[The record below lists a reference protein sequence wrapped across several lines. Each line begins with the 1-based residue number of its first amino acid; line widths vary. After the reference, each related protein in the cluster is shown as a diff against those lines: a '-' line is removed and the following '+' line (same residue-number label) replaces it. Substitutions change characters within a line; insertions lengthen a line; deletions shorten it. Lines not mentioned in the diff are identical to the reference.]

1 MYKNKID
8 NLKTNITLYFFVFGR
23 QKKVQDAIN
32 DQGSEKQKG
41 GIATEQEHDNAID
54 QINVKEKRYQEK
66 NCHED
71 SHEEYFAKDQGKKMT
86 VVFHAVLAPHFKY
99 EETEGDR
106 IFMRFGGVA
115 FGDFNDNVVE
125 VHPEK

>member
-1 MYKNKID
+1 M
-8 NLKTNITLYFFVFGR
+8 LYFFVFGR
-23 QKKVQDAIN
+23 QKKVQGAIN

-41 GIATEQEHDNAID
+41 GIATEHDNEID
-54 QINVKEKRYQEK
+54 QINVKEKRNQEK
-66 NCHED
+66 NSHED
-71 SHEEYFAKDQGKKMT
+71 SREEYFAKDQGKKMT
-86 VVFHAVLAPHFKY
+86 VVFHAVLAPHFRF
-99 EETEGDR
+99 EESQGDR

>member
-1 MYKNKID
+1 VYKNKID
-8 NLKTNITLYFFVFGR
+8 NLKTNVALYFFVFGR
-23 QKKVQDAIN
+23 QKKVQDTIN

-41 GIATEQEHDNAID
+41 GIATEHDNEID
-54 QINVKEKRYQEK
+54 QINVKEKRNQEK
-66 NCHED
+66 NSHED

-86 VVFHAVLAPHFKY
+86 VVFHAVLAPHFKF
-99 EETEGDR
+99 EESQGDR